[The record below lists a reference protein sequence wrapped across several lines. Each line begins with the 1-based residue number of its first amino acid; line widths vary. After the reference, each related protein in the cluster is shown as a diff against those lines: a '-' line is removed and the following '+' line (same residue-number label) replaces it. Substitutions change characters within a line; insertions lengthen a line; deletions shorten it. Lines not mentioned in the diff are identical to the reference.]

1 MIIGIIGENCSGK
14 STLAEKV
21 KAELGAEIISGKDW
35 LRMAKSED
43 EARSR
48 FREKLKNALT
58 GENVIYAVLPGDYSG
73 SLLFLF
79 ENGKAARVELAAY
92 KTTSNRRKLTGA
104 YGDKSPLVSMTRLEE
119 DRELAVY
126 STEPRVVIFHTAL
139 LVPKTTRSSQG
150 VQLINLKKNYRPE
163 RICPV
168 EETAITNASRYRVR
182 ALPAAGALLKEEDS
196 EEKQIGLLE

>member
-58 GENVIYAVLPGDYSG
+58 GENVIYVIS
-73 SLLFLF
+73 
-79 ENGKAARVELAAY
+79 
-92 KTTSNRRKLTGA
+92 
-104 YGDKSPLVSMTRLEE
+104 
-119 DRELAVY
+119 
-126 STEPRVVIFHTAL
+126 EP
-139 LVPKTTRSSQG
+139 
-150 VQLINLKKNYRPE
+150 E
-163 RICPV
+163 
-168 EETAITNASRYRVR
+168 
-182 ALPAAGALLKEEDS
+182 
-196 EEKQIGLLE
+196 QIGLLPEGAVRILVSADLDTIKERFRARMRGILPPPVEQMLEKKHGVFDGGTYDFRFDGVSGSAADLCDLLKKRF